1 MKLLKKVK
9 RFLMLG
15 FLPFFG
21 LTTAVSTNMVFCSVP
36 NEEEMESS
44 RHWKVLSHNISAEI
58 DLKAH
63 LLKATDLM
71 TLQTGTGEFKA
82 FLNESLK
89 IHYVRLAG
97 WNRSISSSQTPQ
109 KDLEFSFSNE
119 YDLSRYFPG
128 FTDDIRKKYDNAS
141 VLSVSIPASI
151 RKERKEMQILIS
163 YEGKIYDP
171 PKRAEFSRQN
181 ITDQTAGL
189 IGEEGVYLSEAT
201 HWYPEQ
207 PKSLCTFQ
215 LEVTL
220 PSEYEVVSEGDFS
233 GRDIDESSAR
243 ISWDIPY
250 PTESL
255 HLIAGKYIVTK
266 STYRDIEVSTYFF
279 PEEQHL
285 SESYIQAV
293 KKYLR
298 MYEEMIGAYPYKKFS
313 VVENFFPTGY
323 GMPSFT
329 LLGRQVIR
337 LPFIIHTSLGHEV
350 LHNWWGNSVFVDY
363 EKGNWCE
370 GLTTYLADYHYKELK
385 SPEAA
390 EQYRREVCRDY
401 TNYVVQAEED
411 FPLTVFQGRT
421 TPATRAIGYGKTL
434 MLFHMLRRHL
444 GDEIFYKCLREFYKN
459 KVWSLASWKDVREVF
474 ETNSDQDLAWFFG
487 QWAERSGAPVLKLN
501 KPILE
506 RKEGQYMVHLEVEQ
520 EEQPY
525 RLDVPIEIEMEKE
538 TENKRLTCSFSEETQ
553 SSKTCPISSTLKTR
567 PLSVSVDPDQHL
579 FRKLTPEEI
588 PAILSGVLGDK
599 DQLVVMIP
607 EENEPLNKAYEEMAV
622 NLTRTGKAK
631 RINLKEATD
640 QDLRE
645 HSLFVLGNIMKLEE
659 LKKKGLKLPED
670 LHIKQETLIFNGNRY
685 TGDASIL
692 FTMKNPWNEDKT
704 MAFFYGRTAEAVN
717 ATAPKL
723 LHYGKYSYLAFESG
737 TNKDKGIYAVLSSPL
752 IYRFD

>member
-1 MKLLKKVK
+1 MKLLKKIK
-9 RFLMLG
+9 RFLMHG
-15 FLPFFG
+15 FIPFFA
-21 LTTAVSTNMVFCSVP
+21 LTAAVNINVALCSVP
-36 NEEEMESS
+36 SEEEKGFSQQ
-44 RHWKVLSHNISAEI
+44 WKILSHNISAEI
-58 DLKAH
+58 DIKAH
-63 LLKATDLM
+63 LLKAKDLI
-71 TLQTGTGEFKA
+71 TLQAGAGELTA
-82 FLNESLK
+82 FLNESMK
-89 IHYVRLAG
+89 IHFVRLADL
-97 WNRSISSSQTPQ
+97 NHSVSSSQSPQ
-109 KDLEFSFSNE
+109 KDLKFSFSNE
-119 YDLSRYFPG
+119 YDLSLYVPG
-128 FTDDIRKKYDNAS
+128 FTDDMRKKYDNAS
-141 VLSVSIPASI
+141 ILKIDIADSISKGK
-151 RKERKEMQILIS
+151 KEVQVLIS

-181 ITDQTAGL
+181 IADQTTGL
-189 IGEEGVYLSEAT
+189 IGEEGIYLSEAT

-220 PSEYEVVSEGDFS
+220 PSGYEVVSEGDF
-233 GRDIDESSAR
+233 GGKDIDESSAR
-243 ISWDIPY
+243 VSWDVPY

-255 HLIAGKYIVTK
+255 HLIAGRYILTK
-266 STYRDIEVSTYFF
+266 STYNDIEVSTYFF

-390 EQYRREVCRDY
+390 EQYRKEVCRDY

-411 FPLTVFQGRT
+411 FPLLAFQGRT

-444 GDEIFYKCLREFYKN
+444 GDEIFYKCLKEFYKN
-459 KVWSLASWKDVREVF
+459 KVWSLASWKDVREIF
-474 ETNSDQDLAWFFG
+474 ETNSDQDLAWFFR
-487 QWAERSGAPVLKLN
+487 QWVEKAGAPILKLN

-506 RKEGQYMVHLEVEQ
+506 QKEGRYMVHLEVEQ
-520 EEQPY
+520 EGQTY
-525 RLDVPIEIEMEKE
+525 RLDVPIEIETEEGTEKV
-538 TENKRLTCSFSEETQ
+538 RLSCSFGGEKPSLEKCQ
-553 SSKTCPISSTLKTR
+553 ISTALKAK
-567 PLSVSVDPDQHL
+567 PLSVSVDPEQHL
-579 FRKLTPEEI
+579 FRRLTPEEI

-599 DQLVVMIP
+599 DQLVVMVP
-607 EENEPLNKAYEEMAV
+607 EENELLKKAYEEMVV

-631 RINLKEATD
+631 RINLKEAKD

-670 LHIKQETLIFNGNRY
+670 LYIEQEALILNGKRY
-685 TGDASIL
+685 TEDASIL
-692 FTMKNPWNEDKT
+692 FTMKNPWNKDKT
-704 MAFFYGRTAEAVN
+704 MAFFFGRTAEAVK

-737 TNKDKGIYAVLSSPL
+737 INKDKGVYTVLSSPL